1 MKNWV
6 FQDPPPHVTFLSAS
20 RLREHYLL
28 WLPTHKG
35 NAIESV
41 GDLAGDHPSGK
52 LVYLGVC

>member
-6 FQDPPPHVTFLSAS
+6 FQDPHDVTFLSAS